1 MQNKMNIVYKTFGEL
16 TSAASGY
23 LRELGRS
30 NESIRLYLWAWNR
43 FRKYMEAHKLHEY
56 SELVALR
63 YVKATFKCRK
73 IENLTHYQKDHLRHC
88 ICLVQ
93 FIKTGTMPVYI
104 DRKTKYSITDV
115 FRPIVEEYLEFKKT
129 MRVSSITLRAHRWH
143 LYKFSD
149 YLVSR
154 GVESLSFLS
163 PLELMYYAANTFP
176 NEPAS
181 KNQSLIV
188 VRRFLNYLYD
198 KGHIKRNLSQVV
210 LKDNYRQQAKLP
222 SVYTKEEILQI
233 LGSIDQSTSIGK
245 RNYALVLLA
254 ARLGMRASDICA
266 LKFDHLEW
274 ATNQIS
280 FIQQK
285 TGRPILLPLTA
296 DVGESLINYLKN
308 GRPKSDDTH
317 VFVSPRY
324 PHNPINSE
332 AISHIVKKIIASS
345 GVNIGNRKSGP
356 HAMRHSLATRMI
368 NSGTTLPIIAEV
380 LGHASVQTSMDYLRI
395 NVESMRQ
402 CATEVPLVPV
412 SFYEQK
418 GGEFYG

>member
-1 MQNKMNIVYKTFGEL
+1 MQNNMNTVYKTFEEL
-16 TSAASGY
+16 TSAASEY
-23 LRELGRS
+23 LKELGRS
-30 NESIRLYLWAWNR
+30 KESIRLYLWTWNR
-43 FRKYMEAHKLHEY
+43 FRKYMEANKSHEY
-56 SELVALR
+56 SELIALR
-63 YVKATFKCRK
+63 YIKATFKCRK
-73 IENLTHYQKDHLRHC
+73 IENLTHYQKRHC
-88 ICLVQ
+88 MCLVQ
-93 FIKTGTMPVYI
+93 FVMTGTMPVYI
-104 DRKTKYSITDV
+104 DRQSKYEITDV
-115 FRPIVEEYLEFKKT
+115 FRPVVDEYLEYKKT
-129 MRVSSITLRAHRWH
+129 MRVSPITLRAHRWH

-149 YLVSR
+149 YLVAK

-163 PLELMYYAANTFP
+163 PLELMYYATDTFP

-181 KNQSLIV
+181 KNQALIV

-210 LKDNYRQQAKLP
+210 PKNNYRQQAKLP
-222 SVYTKEEILQI
+222 SVYTKEEILHI

-254 ARLGMRASDICA
+254 SRLGMRASDICA
-266 LKFDHLEW
+266 LEFSHLKW

-280 FIQQK
+280 FVQQK
-285 TGRPILLPLTA
+285 TGRPVLLPLTA
-296 DVGESLINYLKN
+296 DVGESLINYLKDS
-308 GRPKSDDTH
+308 RPKSNSTYI
-317 VFVSPRY
+317 FLSPRY

-368 NSGTTLPIIAEV
+368 NSGTAIPIIAEV
-380 LGHASVQTSMDYLRI
+380 LGHASIQTSMDYLRI
-395 NVESMRQ
+395 SVESMRQ
-402 CATEVPLVPV
+402 CAIEVPLVPV